1 MFDTDIKTHYTFQ
14 VNKTRLSYSCKHKY
28 GSRLDCRI
36 AVNIRTDLDVI
47 RWPLWNG
54 IVIAKGLNIITK
66 NCMIADCTKFVT

>member
-1 MFDTDIKTHYTFQ
+1 MCLTQT
-14 VNKTRLSYSCKHKY
+14 LKHTTYFKQI
-28 GSRLDCRI
+28 RLDCRI
-36 AVNIRTDLDVI
+36 AVNISTDLDVI